1 MSQIKVCPHCG
12 SKMFVGA
19 ITRGCAVESIIDENG
34 NPNFKLI
41 KESSGDKYDLEI
53 LKCCRCKADINK
65 DDLVEG
71 VPCKECGK
79 VVSPDELNEEG
90 ICEVCMAV
98 KQRTELANASKED
111 LIMMLLDA
119 EKKANSVIAKVEKQV
134 KKAEKIETKQ
144 LTNNVSDD
152 IDNTEDTKEDKSVT
166 KKGGRRGK
174 IKVGDDTKPDD
185 NREDKTDDV
194 KVEDKQEDVKEE
206 EKVTDEEVAK
216 AVDDIAN
223 QQDAPFPDL
232 NDNGNSTKDV
242 APIPMNPP
250 EPVQEVSVPQENTEG
265 FKMFDDR
272 DDEPF

>member
-19 ITRGCAVESIIDENG
+19 ITRGCAVESVIDENG
-34 NPNFKLI
+34 NPGFKVV

-53 LKCCRCKADINK
+53 LKCCRCKADIKK
-65 DDLVEG
+65 DELVEG

-79 VVSPDELNEEG
+79 VVSPDELNAEG
-90 ICEVCMAV
+90 ICEVCAAI
-98 KQRTELANASKED
+98 KQRTELANASRED

-119 EKKANSVIAKVEKQV
+119 EKKANTVTAKVEKQV
-134 KKAEKIETKQ
+134 KKAGKVEAKQ
-144 LTNNVSDD
+144 VADDVSDNVD
-152 IDNTEDTKEDKSVT
+152 DTEDTKEEKPAT

-174 IKVGDDTKPDD
+174 VKVGEDTKSD
-185 NREDKTDDV
+185 NNGEDKADNV
-194 KVEDKQEDVKEE
+194 KVEDEQENVKEE
-206 EKVTDEEVAK
+206 EKVTDEEAAE
-216 AVDDIAN
+216 AVNDIAN

-232 NDNGNSTKDV
+232 NDNSNPVEDV

-250 EPVQEVSVPQENTEG
+250 EPAQEVSAPQENTEG